1 MTEIYVVD
9 IKLASILASFGIPR
23 RQSDP
28 VTCEVRTEDG
38 IRKEQFKFWFS
49 LRTDEHRAD
58 ARQYIEA
65 YTKSRN
71 WEELTLDED
80 HLLYWMKGVLENR
93 ESYLT
98 EIKKNVAPIKIITIG
113 NKTLLIGERASQEL
127 KDKIK
132 KLL

>member
-28 VTCEVRTEDG
+28 VTCEVKIEDG

-49 LRTDEHRAD
+49 LGTDDHQSD
-58 ARQYIEA
+58 AKKYIDA
-65 YTKSRN
+65 YTKARN

-80 HLLYWMKGVLENR
+80 HIIYWMKGVLENR

-98 EIKKNVAPIKIITIG
+98 EIKKNVAPIKIIQIG
-113 NKTLLIGERASQEL
+113 NKTILIGERASKEL